1 MDSSQTTAKALGLCS
16 GGLDSILAGLVLQ
29 RAGVAVAWVSFETP
43 FFSADKARRASE
55 NTGIPLIV
63 KDITPRYMEMLKNP
77 KCGYGQHMNPCVD
90 CHSLMFR
97 IAGEMM
103 PEGGF
108 DFLFSGEVLG
118 QRPMSQTKPSLRY
131 VEKHSGF
138 DGYILRPLSAK
149 RLPETIPERKGWVRR
164 EDLLDLSGRGR
175 KAQIRLA
182 EEFGVKE
189 YPNPAGGCL
198 LTDKNYSVRLK
209 DLFDH
214 SETQAENELHLLQHG
229 RHFRLSPRAKAV
241 VGRDQRDNEALL
253 RLYDP
258 KRDVLINAPSVPG
271 PMVIVPGGASPV
283 EIQQAAAVCVGY
295 SKSPKGEPVEVTIT
309 TPRGRETTAVMG
321 LPPQESRAFM
331 I

>member
-1 MDSSQTTAKALGLCS
+1 
-16 GGLDSILAGLVLQ
+16 
-29 RAGVAVAWVSFETP
+29 
-43 FFSADKARRASE
+43 
-55 NTGIPLIV
+55 
-63 KDITPRYMEMLKNP
+63 
-77 KCGYGQHMNPCVD
+77 
-90 CHSLMFR
+90 
-97 IAGEMM
+97 
-103 PEGGF
+103 
-108 DFLFSGEVLG
+108 
-118 QRPMSQTKPSLRY
+118 MSQTKPSLRY

-149 RLPETIPERKGWVRR
+149 RLPETIPEREGWVRR

-182 EEFGVKE
+182 REFGVKE

-214 SETQAENELHLLQHG
+214 SETQAENELRLLQHG
-229 RHFRLSPRAKAV
+229 RHFRLSPEAKAV

-271 PMVIVPGGASPV
+271 PVVIVPGGASPA

-295 SKSPKGEPVEVTIT
+295 SKSPAGEPVEVTVT
-309 TPRGRETTAVMG
+309 TPRGSESTAIEG
-321 LPPQESRAFM
+321 LPPTESRTFM

>member
-1 MDSSQTTAKALGLCS
+1 MDSSQTTARALGLCS

-29 RAGVAVAWVSFETP
+29 RAGVAVTWVSFETP
-43 FFSADKARRASE
+43 FFSVDKARRASE
-55 NTGIPLIV
+55 NTSIPLIV

-175 KAQIRLA
+175 KAQIQLA
-182 EEFGVKE
+182 GKFGVKE

-214 SETQAENELHLLQHG
+214 SENQTENELRLLQYG
-229 RHFRLSPRAKAV
+229 RHFRLSPGAKAV

-253 RLYDP
+253 GLYDP
-258 KRDVLINAPSVPG
+258 KRDVLIKAPHVPG
-271 PMVIVPGGASPV
+271 PVVIVPGGASPV

-295 SKSPKGEPVEVTIT
+295 SRSPKGEPVEVTIT
-309 TPRGRETTAVMG
+309 TTRSRETTAVKG